1 MSVKAIHVCIII
13 MTALF
18 FLCSCENSIEEIKK
32 ATGINKKLQIE
43 EAIDVS
49 SYLSQSGDM
58 RAHLTAPLMYNY
70 HTDSPYIE
78 FPKRLHVDFY
88 KDSLVIESIVDA
100 KYSRYLTNEAK
111 ILLRDSVV
119 VHNLLTGDSLKT
131 NEMWWDQRKQLFY
144 GNKPVVMFITGLQQN
159 LKGSGFTAKQDLSK
173 WSLMDSTTGNMRVPG
188 DMGLP

>member
-1 MSVKAIHVCIII
+1 MKDIHNV
-13 MTALF
+13 
-18 FLCSCENSIEEIKK
+18 
-32 ATGINKKLQIE
+32 INTSKKLQVE

-70 HTDSPYIE
+70 HTDTPYIE

-100 KYSRYLTNEAK
+100 KYAKYFTNEDK

-119 VHNLLTGDSLKT
+119 IHNLLTGDSLKT
-131 NEMWWDQRKQLFY
+131 NEMWWDKRQAIFY

-159 LKGSGFTAKQDLSK
+159 LKGSGFTAKQDLTK
-173 WSLMDSTTGNMRVPG
+173 WSLVDSTTGNMQVPG